1 MINKNLLAFLAAV
14 LLAVLPVCAQNYTP
28 GVRYESTEIS
38 VNDEV
43 YTVFSYTDDDGSF
56 GYYLSIAHVDE
67 ILSVSTPRSS
77 ASISNIYEACLWLG
91 NSRDE
96 ALHFLDEML
105 SLFEQ
110 EAGTVREMPARM
122 TTLSDRLGDDIQL
135 VCEVK
140 KKLLGGKRLLLY
152 FPVGRYEGQTYLN
165 KSTVKQLRW
174 GLKMDQK
181 LHPNKK

>member
-14 LLAVLPVCAQNYTP
+14 LLAVLPACAQNYTP

-56 GYYLSIAHVDE
+56 GYYLSIARVDE

-96 ALHFLDEML
+96 AIAFLDEML

-122 TTLSDRLGDDIQL
+122 TTLGDRLGDDIQL

-152 FPVGRYEGQTYLN
+152 FPVGRFEGQTYLN